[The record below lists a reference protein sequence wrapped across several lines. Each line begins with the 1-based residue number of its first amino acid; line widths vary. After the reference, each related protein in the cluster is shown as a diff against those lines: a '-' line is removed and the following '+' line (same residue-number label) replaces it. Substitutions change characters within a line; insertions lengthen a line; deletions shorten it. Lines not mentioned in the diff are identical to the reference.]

1 MLAFRRMEA
10 FYVIGSVL
18 AVWALLVSGLGVARK
33 GFPASALG
41 ERAVAGVTLLL
52 VAGAIGAAVVG
63 SINNQDEGDDQ
74 DHAAVPALRG

>member
-1 MLAFRRMEA
+1 MEV

-18 AVWALLVSGLGVARK
+18 AVWALLVSGLGVVRK

-52 VAGAIGAAVVG
+52 VAATLGAVIVG
-63 SINNQDEGDDQ
+63 SIENQDEGDDQ
-74 DHAAVPALRG
+74 DHAAVPALRA